1 MVKGYQKKVVF
12 LKNTGSEFFDE
23 AYFVVC
29 DTPHAHSEG
38 DIISEAN
45 RIIDEIGGIETSSVG
60 CKCKAAKIL
69 SFAAGSLLT
78 VLGTLI
84 YSVFF

>member
-29 DTPHAHSEG
+29 DAEHTQSDA
-38 DIISEAN
+38 DMISEAN
-45 RIIDEIGGIETSSVG
+45 RIIDEASGYVRHGG
-60 CKCKAAKIL
+60 CNRLLKNAA

-78 VLGTLI
+78 ALSAVV

>member
-1 MVKGYQKKVVF
+1 MVKGYQRRVVF

-29 DTPHAHSEG
+29 DAEHTHSEE
-38 DIISEAN
+38 DMICEAN
-45 RIIDEIGGIETSSVG
+45 RIIDEAGGFVRKRSG
-60 CKCKAAKIL
+60 CNRVANMI
-69 SFAAGSLLT
+69 SFTAGSLLT
-78 VLGTLI
+78 ALFWVL

>member
-1 MVKGYQKKVVF
+1 M
-12 LKNTGSEFFDE
+12 KNTGSEFFDE

-29 DTPHAHSEG
+29 DSHKSKSEA
-38 DIISEAN
+38 DMISEAN
-45 RIIDEIGGIETSSVG
+45 RIIDEAMGIKAPVSG
-60 CKCKAAKIL
+60 CNRKAWNVL

-78 VLGTLI
+78 ALSFVI

>member
-1 MVKGYQKKVVF
+1 MVRGYQKRVVF
-12 LKNTGSEFFDE
+12 MKNTGSEFFDE

-29 DTPHAHSEG
+29 DSEHTQS
-38 DIISEAN
+38 DADMISEAN
-45 RIIDEIGGIETSSVG
+45 RIIDEAGGLIRRRGG
-60 CKCKAAKIL
+60 CNRVLRNAA

-78 VLGTLI
+78 AISAVI

>member
-1 MVKGYQKKVVF
+1 MVKGYQKRVVF

-29 DTPHAHSEG
+29 DAEHTQSDA
-38 DIISEAN
+38 DMISEAN
-45 RIIDEIGGIETSSVG
+45 RIVDEAGVAFGQRNG
-60 CKCKAAKIL
+60 CNRYKSNII
-69 SFAAGSLLT
+69 SFTAGSLIT
-78 VLGTLI
+78 AISFFI

>member
-29 DTPHAHSEG
+29 DSPSTHSEG

-45 RIIDEIGGIETSSVG
+45 RIIDEIGGIDSPRG
-60 CKCKAAKIL
+60 CNCKGAKIL